1 MYRLTCG
8 YEISDIDSDVFFEG
22 HFQSLQGAKI
32 KGTKECKAFGRCNGC
47 ITRYVIERV
56 DNEYSVGEIV
66 YKKTIN

>member
-8 YEISDIDSDVFFEG
+8 YEISDIDTGVFFEG
-22 HFQSLQGAKI
+22 HFQSLHGAKI
-32 KGTKECKAFGRCNGC
+32 KGTKECKAFGSCNGC

-56 DNEYSVGEIV
+56 NDKYSVGEIV